1 MKTIEFDTHFYK
13 KAVDTH
19 GSYNGAES
27 DAGVGGG
34 G

>member
-1 MKTIEFDTHFYK
+1 MKTIEFDTHFI